1 MNGGNSE
8 AVILMGHGSRVP
20 EAGQGMEA
28 VARILKETGF
38 CGIVEVCYM
47 ERQGPRFD
55 EALAKCVAGG
65 AKRVVLIPYFLH
77 RGLHTRVDIPNM
89 MRHEAEKYSNIT
101 LIFGKNLGYDD
112 LLLQL
117 VKKRIGE
124 SRQLPDVRK
133 IEPQEREKYPLPP
146 EAPVFVTMSQEEAA
160 EYKEK
165 HGDCGHHHH
174 GHHEH

>member
-1 MNGGNSE
+1 MAGDNGD

-20 EAGQGMEA
+20 EAGQGMEM
-28 VARILKETGF
+28 VARILKETGY

-55 EALAKCVAGG
+55 EALAKCVASG
-65 AKRVVLIPYFLH
+65 AKRIVLIPYFLH

-89 MRHEAEKYSNIT
+89 MRHEADKYPDIT
-101 LIFGKNLGYDD
+101 VIFGNNLGYDD
-112 LLLQL
+112 LLLEL

-124 SRQLPDVRK
+124 SRHLPDVRK
-133 IEPQEREKYPLPP
+133 IEPQERGKYPLPP

-165 HGDCGHHHH
+165 HGGHHHH
-174 GHHEH
+174 HDH